1 MSDEKAKKYFE
12 KGINFYKEK
21 KIDLAQ
27 QNFEEALK
35 YSPKRLSILK
45 NLALIHFSK
54 KNYEKVDKILREI
67 ENQNI
72 DDKELD
78 ELRFKVLKNLNKS
91 NQLKQ
96 FLDKKVNF
104 TKSNNFYYIYHK
116 LMYPDFF
123 NTQDEIDK
131 NRDKINKDLDE
142 ILSLSNIEL
151 NLDKDILEPPI
162 FNLSYDQF
170 DNLEINKKIVKVFRK
185 IYPSLNNFLVTE
197 KKNNKIKIG
206 FFSEFFSNH
215 TIAKLFKGLIFKL
228 DRSIFDIT
236 VFHSKNTRKTSTF
249 NEFLNS
255 EITLGIKNIILE
267 ENFSDKINTIRN
279 ENLDIVFFPDIGMSS
294 EFYYLSF
301 LRIARIQITS
311 WGHPITSANESID
324 YFLSSNF
331 LKGDNDKKIFSEKM
345 IYLKHLPMY
354 FYRPKIQ
361 KPLNDDEIINQRVY
375 FCSQTLIK
383 FHPHFDEILK
393 KILLED
399 KYAKIYLIED
409 NVLGNK
415 LRNRLKKNISINYD
429 NIKFLNKLPIDKYI
443 NKCGEASVLLDT
455 LYFGAGNSFH
465 ESMYYGTPTVTLPT
479 QNLKS
484 KIVTGAYKQMQ
495 INDPPISIDTDDY
508 VKRAI
513 ELANLDP
520 KKMLDLKYHYKKKA
534 NELLY
539 ENEHFIEEMTTLF
552 IDLFNKNEKTSI

>member
-54 KNYEKVDKILREI
+54 KNYEKVDKILKEI

>member
-96 FLDKKVNF
+96 FLDKKVNL

>member
-1 MSDEKAKKYFE
+1 MSDEKAKIYFE
-12 KGINFYKEK
+12 KGIKFNKEK
-21 KIDLAQ
+21 KIDLARQ
-27 QNFEEALK
+27 SFEEALK
-35 YSPKRLSILK
+35 YSPNRPSILK
-45 NLALIHFSK
+45 NLAVIHFYK
-54 KNYEKVDKILREI
+54 KNYEKVDEILKKL

-96 FLDKKVNF
+96 FLDKKVNL

-123 NTQDEIDK
+123 NSQEEI
-131 NRDKINKDLDE
+131 NVHRDQINKDLDE
-142 ILSLSNIEL
+142 ILNLSNTEL
-151 NLDKDILEPPI
+151 NLDRDILEPPI

-185 IYPSLNNFLVTE
+185 IYPLLNSFLVTE
-197 KKNNKIKIG
+197 KKNQKIKIG

-215 TIAKLFKGLIFKL
+215 TIGKLFKGLIFKL

-236 VFHSKNTRKTSTF
+236 VFHSKKTKKTLIF
-249 NEFLNS
+249 NEFLES
-255 EITLGIKNIILE
+255 EIKLGTKNIILDK
-267 ENFSDKINTIRN
+267 NFSDKISTIRK
-279 ENLDIVFFPDIGMSS
+279 ENLDIVFFPEIGMST

-301 LRIARIQITS
+301 LRIAKIQITS

-324 YFLSSNF
+324 YFLSSDL
-331 LKGDNDKKIFSEKM
+331 LKGNNEKEIFSEKM

-354 FYRPKIQ
+354 FYKPKIQ
-361 KPLNDDEIINQRVY
+361 KTLSDNEIVNQRVY

-399 KYAKIYLIED
+399 KHAKIYLIDD
-409 NVLGNK
+409 NVLGSK

-429 NIKFLNKLPIDKYI
+429 NINFLNKLSIDDYI
-443 NKCGEASVLLDT
+443 NKCGEVSVLLDT

-495 INDPPISIDTDDY
+495 IDDPPISENTDDY

-513 ELANLDP
+513 ELANLDS
-520 KKMLDLKYHYKKKA
+520 KKMLDLKYYYKKRA
-534 NELLY
+534 NDLLY
-539 ENEHFIEEMTTLF
+539 ENEHFIEEMNTLF
-552 IDLFNKNEKTSI
+552 IDLFNKK